1 MELRVMIAL
10 LASEVP
16 VLNIRH
22 LVDILFDDDLDG
34 GPTCAN
40 RGVTKLMMKLRTK
53 LHELGLSCPKSKSGR
68 GYWIVDLWSDQAE
81 LREAA

>member
-34 GPTCAN
+34 GPTWAN
-40 RGVTKLMMKLRTK
+40 GCVLKIMMKLRTK
-53 LHELGLSCPKSKSGR
+53 IHELGLSCPKSKSGR
-68 GYWIVDLWSDQAE
+68 GYWIVDLWSDRFEQ
-81 LREAA
+81 LEAA